1 MVLNRQNVFAV
12 KTDHSYDNGNESS
25 TFPSIFQVF
34 FNSIKYCQS
43 LFQVFFKS
51 FSSLVEKQSRTA
63 FRFKHMND
71 P

>member
-34 FNSIKYCQS
+34 FNSSIFK
-43 LFQVFFKS
+43 VFFKS
-51 FSSLVEKQSRTA
+51 FSSLFQVLLKNNHELRSDL
-63 FRFKHMND
+63 NI
-71 P
+71 